1 MLRTWTDDATY
12 RHPITALEIDA
23 PNATVEVGPGAAGQV
38 KIHSRLTWVS
48 TKPRVRLTW
57 DRDILRI
64 AVTCD
69 RAALFDSREC
79 GAGLDLRVPAAT
91 AMRAEAASGVLGV
104 RGLTG
109 DLRLQVSSGA
119 IRMTGVR
126 GDVRA
131 QAASGRIVGTALG
144 ASRVDATLTS
154 GELRLG
160 FATPPQRVD
169 ATATSGTVGINL
181 PPGEQYAVI
190 GASGSGPR
198 NIAPELVDGRS
209 HREINVTTG
218 SGPVHVGYSF
228 PS

>member
-91 AMRAEAASGVLGV
+91 AMR
-104 RGLTG
+104 
-109 DLRLQVSSGA
+109 
-119 IRMTGVR
+119 
-126 GDVRA
+126 
-131 QAASGRIVGTALG
+131 
-144 ASRVDATLTS
+144 
-154 GELRLG
+154 
-160 FATPPQRVD
+160 VD